1 MYQNTENSMM
11 NAHVPIVSTVVNFL
25 PSFHQSLNP
34 LPAQSLNRYIKNV
47 LDCVFPDL
55 SM

>member
-1 MYQNTENSMM
+1 MYQSTENSMM

-34 LPAQSLNRYIKNV
+34 FLHSLETSVLINA
-47 LDCVFPDL
+47 LDCIFPDL